1 MHRIKKRYIITGI
14 NIFIL
19 LSILYILSGFYWRAK
34 CDQTMELFGTALIN
48 RDLDL
53 LDTLIDREC
62 EMDPVEGKGRQYHYQ
77 RGVIA
82 EIWDSKDYIVTLYNY
97 DYIENPYVFWNI
109 RLGSTI
115 LGVCELRIVDVDGKE
130 YRLCITMIIS
140 RNRDGRIIHSRA
152 SLDRNPT
159 RWGF

>member
-1 MHRIKKRYIITGI
+1 MLGRIAKRYIIIGLS
-14 NIFIL
+14 IFIL
-19 LSILYILSGFYWRAK
+19 LSILYILNGFYWRAK

-82 EIWDSKDYIVTLYNY
+82 EIWETKEYTITLYQFKYFEKPY
-97 DYIENPYVFWNI
+97 DFWNFFQEFQI
-109 RLGSTI
+109 GGL
-115 LGVCELRIVDVDGKE
+115 CEFRIVDAGGEE
-130 YRLCITMIIS
+130 YWLLITMII
-140 RNRDGRIIHSRA
+140 
-152 SLDRNPT
+152 DRNEDGKIIRTTAYLDQTPSL
-159 RWGF
+159 